1 MRDSQLIG
9 SGGLVRPA
17 DIGPGIKPYERAFLG
32 RVATR
37 IIDEVKGATRVVYDV
52 TSKPRGTIE
61 WE

>member
-1 MRDSQLIG
+1 MRDSQSIG

-17 DIGPGIKPYERAFLG
+17 DIGPGIKACDHAFLG

-37 IIDEVKGATRVVYDV
+37 LIDEVKGATRVVYEV

>member
-1 MRDSQLIG
+1 MRDSQSIA

-17 DIGPGIKPYERAFLG
+17 DIGPGIKAYDHAFLG

-37 IIDEVKGATRVVYDV
+37 IINEVKGVNRVVYEV
-52 TSKPRGTIE
+52 TSKPPGTIE